1 MSEKTSSEISD
12 LGALLPKREEP
23 KTVEDLQA
31 RVKRLERRV
40 ARERAAR
47 YEAENTAEDRL
58 REIFLAKGVAEE
70 SAVEAQRASMAKSE
84 FLANMSHEL
93 RTPMNG
99 VIGMSSLLHDTALD
113 DEQRDYV
120 DVIYSS
126 GNTLLAVINDI
137 LDFSKIE
144 AGKMSLEERPFSLHA
159 VVKESLALADAVTV
173 EKGLELRSVVDD
185 SIPPLMVGDE
195 IRVRQILTN
204 LLSNAAKFTEAGTIS
219 VTASAEPAD
228 AQNHRVRLSVTDTGI
243 GIPPDRIE
251 ALFNEFEQADN
262 STTRRFGGT
271 GLGLS
276 ISLCLA
282 TMMGGGIDVESVEG
296 EGSTFTV
303 ELVLGTVTTETS
315 AADAG
320 VDSSGPANDEAP
332 ELMAQRLPLRILL
345 AEDNIV
351 NQKVAKAL
359 LGRQGYTTD
368 VVSDGQ
374 AAVDA
379 VRANDYDLVLMDVQ
393 MPVLDGIGA
402 SKAIRADLRIAHQPR
417 IVALTASVLERDRQM
432 CFDAGMDAYLCKPIR
447 PEELV
452 AALQEAADGVAVQG

>member
-1 MSEKTSSEISD
+1 MSEQTSSDDGDWAE
-12 LGALLPKREEP
+12 LLPKREQP
-23 KTVEDLQA
+23 KTVEDLEA

-58 REIFLAKGVAEE
+58 REIFLAKGAAEE
-70 SAVEAQRASMAKSE
+70 SAVEAQRASLAKSE

-99 VIGMSSLLHDTALD
+99 VIGMTSLLHDTNLD

-120 DVIYSS
+120 NVIYSS

-144 AGKMSLEERPFSLHA
+144 AGKMTLEDRPFSLRA

-173 EKGLELRSVVDD
+173 EKGLELGSTVDAD
-185 SIPPLMVGDE
+185 VPEMSVGDE

-204 LLSNAAKFTEAGTIS
+204 LLSNAAKFTEAGSILVN
-219 VTASAEPAD
+219 VTSEPVD
-228 AQNHRVRLSVTDTGI
+228 DGKHRVRLAVTDTGI
-243 GIPPDRIE
+243 GIPPDRID

-282 TMMGGGIDVESVEG
+282 TMMGGGIEVESTEG

-303 ELVLGTVTTETS
+303 ELVLGES
-315 AADAG
+315 AAGPGTTGHGEIGSGHEPDA
-320 VDSSGPANDEAP
+320 PLLAERA
-332 ELMAQRLPLRILL
+332 PLRILL

-359 LGRQGYTTD
+359 LAREGYATDIVADGR
-368 VVSDGQ
+368 
-374 AAVDA
+374 AALEA
-379 VRANDYDLVLMDVQ
+379 VRATAYDLVLMDVQ
-393 MPVLDGIGA
+393 MPVLDGIEA
-402 SKAIRADLRIAHQPR
+402 SKAIRADGSIAHQPR

-447 PEELV
+447 PGELV
-452 AALQEAADGVAVQG
+452 STLQEAADAIAVRS